1 METQVNELEKEV
13 YALGKESEIQTRM
26 FVKFEETIE
35 KLQDLTESMHRL
47 ITIHDERIRVNSE
60 LVNQIKAEMTNE
72 IKELEGRI
80 TKENQLLSKKIDD
93 SEARILQKLADLQRE
108 WKEEKKQENLDKQ
121 EEIRK
126 KETFSEKVATLALR
140 FESWKWFIL
149 GGAVVAGVLLEKSGF
164 ITGLLSIFK
173 MP

>member
-1 METQVNELEKEV
+1 MSQMETQVNELEKEV

-60 LVNQIKAEMTNE
+60 LVNQIKAEMNNE

-93 SEARILQKLADLQRE
+93 SEARILH
-108 WKEEKKQENLDKQ
+108 KQ